1 MGRFTHTIGG
11 KTRLFLPGTF
21 SIVPQNLGHRRMKVL
36 IAEDNQ
42 NMRQMI
48 RDIIAEPSIELFECS
63 SGIEAIESYERE
75 HPDCVLMD
83 VEMSPVDG
91 ITATRV
97 IKKSHPE
104 AKIVIVTQHT
114 DRLTRTAA
122 AEAGADGFVAKDN
135 LLEAKAFVER
145 LLR

>member
-1 MGRFTHTIGG
+1 
-11 KTRLFLPGTF
+11 
-21 SIVPQNLGHRRMKVL
+21 
-36 IAEDNQ
+36 
-42 NMRQMI
+42 
-48 RDIIAEPSIELFECS
+48 
-63 SGIEAIESYERE
+63 
-75 HPDCVLMD
+75 MD

-145 LLR
+145 LFL